1 MYEIWNWFKGLFSG
15 GKIQSNI
22 GKTNT
27 NISVD
32 GNNNFNGNIK
42 AENGSIVRN
51 SNSLIIYKDDSDRIK
66 LIKNFSN
73 NFLVKVDKIHQ
84 EISLSSGKKN
94 IPDFCSELAVLE
106 NSIDTTMDI
115 PEELV
120 SPAKEIVQSLWN
132 YYKLV
137 ANSKNVDAKQYAVD
151 FESSKQKVV
160 VLARKY
166 SDILRRY
173 IHGENS

>member
-1 MYEIWNWFKGLFSG
+1 MDCTVTPLKTLMGFSVHLNVQL
-15 GKIQSNI
+15 KFYN
-22 GKTNT
+22 
-27 NISVD
+27 
-32 GNNNFNGNIK
+32 
-42 AENGSIVRN
+42 
-51 SNSLIIYKDDSDRIK
+51 LP

-84 EISLSSGKKN
+84 EIGLSSGKKN

>member
-1 MYEIWNWFKGLFSG
+1 MYLYKIWNCFKGLFSR
-15 GKIQSNI
+15 GKIQPNI
-22 GKTNT
+22 GKTNIS
-27 NISVD
+27 ISVD
-32 GNNNFNGNIK
+32 GNNNCNIK
-42 AENGSIVRN
+42 SIVGS
-51 SNSLIIYKDDSDRIK
+51 SNSLIIYKDDSDRIR

-84 EISLSSGKKN
+84 EIGLSSGKKN

-120 SPAKEIVQSLWN
+120 SPAKEIVQSLRN

-173 IHGENS
+173 IQGENS

>member
-51 SNSLIIYKDDSDRIK
+51 SNSLIIYKDDSDRIR
-66 LIKNFSN
+66 LGR
-73 NFLVKVDKIHQ
+73 LQ
-84 EISLSSGKKN
+84 EI
-94 IPDFCSELAVLE
+94 
-106 NSIDTTMDI
+106 T
-115 PEELV
+115 
-120 SPAKEIVQSLWN
+120 
-132 YYKLV
+132 
-137 ANSKNVDAKQYAVD
+137 
-151 FESSKQKVV
+151 
-160 VLARKY
+160 
-166 SDILRRY
+166 
-173 IHGENS
+173 

>member
-1 MYEIWNWFKGLFSG
+1 MVY
-15 GKIQSNI
+15 
-22 GKTNT
+22 
-27 NISVD
+27 
-32 GNNNFNGNIK
+32 
-42 AENGSIVRN
+42 VRN
-51 SNSLIIYKDDSDRIK
+51 SSY
-66 LIKNFSN
+66 

-84 EISLSSGKKN
+84 EIGLSSGKKN

-120 SPAKEIVQSLWN
+120 SPAKEIVQSLRN